1 MSEQQQQE
9 VNITTEDLVMVVR
22 LVDTCAAR
30 GALTGD
36 DLEAVGGLRRRVLD
50 FLKVNAPQLFEKP
63 EVEAD
68 PEATTEA

>member
-63 EVEAD
+63 EAEAD
-68 PEATTEA
+68 SEETTEA